1 MLNSTVMTYSD
12 PSNCIQAGR
21 LLAQRLFNNASALTD
36 YVNVATTVFTPLEYG
51 AIGFSEEDAIKFF
64 GEDNVDVFH
73 GKFWPLEWT
82 IAHRPDNVCYAKV
95 SYTLMKV
102 ETSSPL

>member
-1 MLNSTVMTYSD
+1 MYSD
-12 PSNCIQAGR
+12 PTNCIQAGR
-21 LLAQRLFNNASALTD
+21 LLAQRLFNNSSALTD

-95 SYTLMKV
+95 SFTLMRIA
-102 ETSSPL
+102 